1 MRLNNK
7 ILAAVMILI
16 MQPIFETIR
25 HYIEKLSDGDGNLW
39 IVGIILVVV
48 FLLVLIPVAIIRGV
62 KKRKARKLTEKKE
75 RLRNKI

>member
-7 ILAAVMILI
+7 IPAAVMILI

-25 HYIEKLSDGDGNLW
+25 HYIENLLDRDGNLW
-39 IVGIILVVV
+39 LAGIVLVVV
-48 FLLVLIPVAIIRGV
+48 FLIVLIPVAIIRGV
-62 KKRKARKLTEKKE
+62 KKRKERKLTEKKE